1 MPRPMSDRDIQF
13 LVNIVPDLGKTRE
26 QNIAILNLFTKA
38 YQRQVEAA
46 AFVNDY
52 VMKNR
57 QWDVAGQQALQEF
70 TNRPIFT
77 EEEKAAAI
85 GQNAK
90 ESQDGG
96 YGLKIGTIRGGYRY
110 IGGNRMADLLAQA
123 GRAKFYEKK
132 ESL

>member
-1 MPRPMSDRDIQF
+1 MSDRDIQF

-110 IGGNRMADLLAQA
+110 IGGNRMADLLA
-123 GRAKFYEKK
+123 
-132 ESL
+132 